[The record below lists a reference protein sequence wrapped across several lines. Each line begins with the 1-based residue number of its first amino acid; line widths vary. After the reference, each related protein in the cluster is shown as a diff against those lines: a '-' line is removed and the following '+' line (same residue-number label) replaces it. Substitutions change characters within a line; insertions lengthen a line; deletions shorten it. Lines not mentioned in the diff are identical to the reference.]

1 MFKMRTDVDSMQL
14 LDQKVFKMY
23 EEHVKNSFQIFP
35 RSKTVSKFFLGL
47 KPMLLFFCKAIC
59 LSCL

>member
-23 EEHVKNSFQIFP
+23 EEHVKNSFQNFP
-35 RSKTVSKFFLGL
+35 RSKTCKHSAVGKI
-47 KPMLLFFCKAIC
+47 KVNLLTA
-59 LSCL
+59 